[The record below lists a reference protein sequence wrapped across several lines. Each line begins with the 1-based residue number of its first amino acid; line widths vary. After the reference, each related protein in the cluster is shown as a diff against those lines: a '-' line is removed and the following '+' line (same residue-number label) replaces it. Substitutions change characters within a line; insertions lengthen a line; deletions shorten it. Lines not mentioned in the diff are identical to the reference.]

1 MSYNKL
7 HGLNKA
13 ASAIYHVGGLGGL
26 GRTYEPEM
34 ALIRKLIKE
43 SHQRTKPKLVANI
56 ATGGFHI
63 TRRRAK

>member
-1 MSYNKL
+1 MSYNRF

-34 ALIRKLIKE
+34 ALMRKLSKE
-43 SHQRTKPKLVANI
+43 SHQRAKPKLVAV
-56 ATGGFHI
+56 AGTGGFKI
-63 TRRRAK
+63 QKRSK

>member
-43 SHQRTKPKLVANI
+43 SHQRAKPKLVVSA
-56 ATGGFHI
+56 ATGGFKL
-63 TRRRAK
+63 TKKGN

>member
-43 SHQRTKPKLVANI
+43 SHQRAKPKLVASA
-56 ATGGFHI
+56 ATGGFKL
-63 TRRRAK
+63 TKKGN